1 MAIETYQLPNGLTV
15 LVESMPWL
23 ESAAFALLMPGGCGF
38 EPASRAGL
46 ASLTCEM
53 VQRGAGPRDSREF
66 LQDLELL
73 GAEFSSAVSSVH
85 ASFGAAMPAENL
97 LATLALYADL
107 ARRPRLDEDQ
117 LDDARQ
123 GCLQEVLAIED
134 DLAQK
139 AMLHLRARYYADPH
153 GRASHG
159 TEAGLEAITSADVAR
174 HFRQT
179 YVPNQAILSVAGKI
193 DVAALRGTVEKLFGD
208 WSGSAP
214 RPPAETPPPR
224 GYDHLARESTQ
235 THIGVAYDSVSY
247 ADPQFY
253 EARAG
258 VGILSD
264 GMSSRLFTE
273 VREKRGLC
281 YSVFASCHSLRDRG
295 SVMCYAGTT
304 TERAQETLDVLV
316 GELQRLTGGVDADEV
331 RRLQSRLKSSL
342 IMQQESSA
350 SRAGAMA
357 ADWYHLGRVLT
368 LDELGRIVANLTVE
382 KINAYLASHPL
393 RELTVVTLGNAPLV
407 PQLVLDPPRP

>member
-1 MAIETYQLPNGLTV
+1 MQIETYQLPNGLTV

-23 ESAAFALLMPGGCGF
+23 ESAAFALLLPGGCGY
-38 EPASRAGL
+38 EETSRAGL

-53 VQRGAGPRDSREF
+53 VQRGAGPRDSRQF
-66 LQDLELL
+66 LEDLELL
-73 GAEFSSAVSSVH
+73 GVEFSSSVTSSH
-85 ASFGAAMPAENL
+85 MSFGASMPAENL
-97 LATLALYADL
+97 GAALELYADL
-107 ARRPRLDEDQ
+107 ARRPHLDDEQ

-123 GCLQEVLAIED
+123 GCLQEVRAVED

-139 AMLHLRARYYADPH
+139 TLLQLRARYYPDPH

-159 TEAGLEAITSADVAR
+159 TEQGLEAIERADVVR
-174 HFRQT
+174 HFQRAF
-179 YVPNQAILSVAGKI
+179 VPREAMLSVAGKI
-193 DVAALRGTVEKLFGD
+193 DPVALRGTIERLFGD
-208 WSGSAP
+208 WSGAAP
-214 RPPAETPPPR
+214 QLPAEVPPPR
-224 GYDHLARESTQ
+224 GYEHLLRESSQ
-235 THIGVAYDSVSY
+235 THIGVAYPSVSY
-247 ADPQFY
+247 ADPKFY

-281 YSVFASCHSLRDRG
+281 YSVFASCYSLRDRG

-304 TERAQETLDVLV
+304 AERAQETLDVLV
-316 GELQRLTGGVDADEV
+316 GELDRLCQGVDADEV

-357 ADWYHLGRVLT
+357 MDWYYLGRVLT
-368 LDELGRIVANLTVE
+368 LDELGRIVAGLTVE
-382 KINAYLASHPL
+382 KINDYLATHPPG
-393 RELTVVTLGNAPLV
+393 ELTVVTLGNSALM
-407 PQLVLDPPRP
+407 PPANRTSRG